1 MNIDPSM
8 MGNIAQV
15 LRMLNMGGSNGPV
28 EPTRMGGAPMMPSVL
43 SALSGGN
50 GAENLPTKPSD
61 TVQHLIAFVIFAVAM
76 ALLVMMIKKGR
87 KETAA

>member
-8 MGNIAQV
+8 FGGITQLMG
-15 LRMLNMGGSNGPV
+15 MMGMGATNGPV
-28 EPTRMGGAPMMPSVL
+28 EPTRMGGAPLMPSVL
-43 SALSGGN
+43 CAISGGN

-61 TVQHLIAFVIFAVAM
+61 TVQHLIAFVIFAMAM

-87 KETAA
+87 KTSAL